1 MNGGRAVR
9 RALAG
14 ALLIAGALSVSA
26 LTAPIVR
33 EGPRGALPGQAVAT
47 EGSITGLGDALQEVR
62 RTGPGFAPD
71 LLGIDDGFLMNGSL
85 LHSELRERILAPH
98 RAGSAGG
105 PDPFSEIMDN
115 ALRTTR
121 DAFFDSADTA
131 SFSVAGVELSVTVR
145 GDRRSL
151 SVAGLELLG
160 ARPENGMWQVPVETT
175 SAPTLP
181 GALREGIALGQRYA
195 GEGESRTEGSS
206 ILLEVKKFV
215 ANPMTIV
222 GVIALAGVWLLL
234 VAAERG
240 RRS

>member
-1 MNGGRAVR
+1 
-9 RALAG
+9 
-14 ALLIAGALSVSA
+14 
-26 LTAPIVR
+26 
-33 EGPRGALPGQAVAT
+33 
-47 EGSITGLGDALQEVR
+47 
-62 RTGPGFAPD
+62 
-71 LLGIDDGFLMNGSL
+71 
-85 LHSELRERILAPH
+85 LRERILAPK
-98 RAGSAGG
+98 RAGSG

-121 DAFFDSADTA
+121 EAFFDSADTA

-145 GDRRSL
+145 GDRRRL

-160 ARPENGMWQVPVETT
+160 ARPENGPWQVPVETT

-181 GALREGIALGQRYA
+181 GALREGIALGRRYA
-195 GEGESRTEGSS
+195 GEGESRTEGTS

-215 ANPMTIV
+215 SNPMTIV

-234 VAAERG
+234 LAAERG